1 MIKIML
7 KNNRILFALLTTLA
21 LISASLI
28 SSSATPAYATN
39 NIFSINNTNSSSSII
54 KNGMSDNNSSIDPS
68 HNQDLLKIYA
78 SFYPIYDF
86 VKKIGKDRVDVS
98 TIVPAG
104 MEPHD
109 FEPTAKQIIELQ
121 KADVIFINGAGFEE
135 WINEIG
141 TANITDLSNI
151 LTIENIGSTPD
162 PHIWLDPLLVK
173 NMSKV
178 IFEKLISLD
187 PQNTDY
193 YTSNFNE
200 FNNKLELLNSDINTN
215 LANCALNDF
224 IAFHD
229 AFGYFAERY
238 GLTQHS
244 IGGLSPE
251 ADINPQRVSDAIN
264 VAKQLG
270 VNIIFSEEGIE
281 PRLSNT
287 IANEIGGEV
296 MILSPIEM
304 ITQEEQTLGKDY
316 ISKMYDNLENLKI
329 ALKCEN

>member
-1 MIKIML
+1 L
-7 KNNRILFALLTTLA
+7 EGRD
-21 LISASLI
+21 SI
-28 SSSATPAYATN
+28 SS
-39 NIFSINNTNSSSSII
+39 NNTN
-54 KNGMSDNNSSIDPS
+54 
-68 HNQDLLKIYA
+68 LKIFA

-98 TIVPAG
+98 TIVPANI
-104 MEPHD
+104 EPHD
-109 FEPTAKQIIELQ
+109 FEPTARQIIELQ
-121 KADVIFINGAGFEE
+121 KDDVIFIIGAGFESG
-135 WINEIG
+135 INKIG
-141 TANITDLSNI
+141 NAIVVDLSKD
-151 LTIENIGSTPD
+151 LPIENIGSTPD
-162 PHIWLDPLLVK
+162 PHVWLDPNLVK
-173 NMSKV
+173 TYSKT

-215 LANCALNDF
+215 LTNCALNDF

-251 ADINPQRVSDAIN
+251 ADINPQGIADAIKL
-264 VAKQLG
+264 AEQLG
-270 VNIIFSEEGIE
+270 VNIIFSEDNIE

-287 IANEIGGEV
+287 IANEIGGKV
-296 MILSPIEM
+296 LMVSSLLIIPNVSSLLLGYGFKKTLLFSICFSLTSVILGIILAYE
-304 ITQEEQTLGKDY
+304 
-316 ISKMYDNLENLKI
+316 
-329 ALKCEN
+329 